1 VKKAHLRRYA
11 WPTRSNVLQR
21 TPSLVD
27 LRTPRIWDLFDP
39 ALTHHVEK

>member
-27 LRTPRIWDLFDP
+27 LRAPRIWDLFDP